1 MMCQC
6 FLKLMQVAI
15 FLVASLFTMVF
26 TMVGEILSLPTQ
38 PAAALVP
45 EPLDS
50 APSVPPLPA
59 RSVRSLAARFEKNPN
74 IRPRLWISRQMAIRL
89 NKHFHQTVPSMMI
102 LLSTPQRHPSRGA
115 SSRPLAVNTSVGN
128 RAREVLVLFFPRS

>member
-1 MMCQC
+1 MCQC

-74 IRPRLWISRQMAIRL
+74 IRA
-89 NKHFHQTVPSMMI
+89 T
-102 LLSTPQRHPSRGA
+102 
-115 SSRPLAVNTSVGN
+115 AVDFTANGY
-128 RAREVLVLFFPRS
+128 

>member
-15 FLVASLFTMVF
+15 FLVASLFTMV
-26 TMVGEILSLPTQ
+26 GEILSLPTQ

-45 EPLDS
+45 ESITLDS

-59 RSVRSLAARFEKNPN
+59 RSVRSLAARFEKNPK
-74 IRPRLWISRQMAIRL
+74 IRA
-89 NKHFHQTVPSMMI
+89 T
-102 LLSTPQRHPSRGA
+102 
-115 SSRPLAVNTSVGN
+115 AVDFTANGY
-128 RAREVLVLFFPRS
+128 

>member
-15 FLVASLFTMVF
+15 FLVASLF

-50 APSVPPLPA
+50 TPSVPPLPA
-59 RSVRSLAARFEKNPN
+59 RSVRSLAQAFEQNPN
-74 IRPRLWISRQMAIRL
+74 IRA
-89 NKHFHQTVPSMMI
+89 T
-102 LLSTPQRHPSRGA
+102 
-115 SSRPLAVNTSVGN
+115 AVDFTANGY
-128 RAREVLVLFFPRS
+128 